1 MLFTKYGQ
9 CMRFHVSDVRS
20 MGRISRGVI
29 GMNIMDGDSIIAM
42 QLVSQGESVMIV
54 SENGLGK
61 CTLIS
66 EFPVHHRGGKGV
78 KCYKITEKTGNLV
91 GVKAVEKDDEVML
104 INTEGT
110 IIRIRVADTALSS
123 RITSGVKLINLSENE
138 RVASIAKVRKEV
150 LIEEAEAQ
158 EREGS
163 EDGTL

>member
-1 MLFTKYGQ
+1 
-9 CMRFHVSDVRS
+9 
-20 MGRISRGVI
+20 
-29 GMNIMDGDSIIAM
+29 
-42 QLVSQGESVMIV
+42 
-54 SENGLGK
+54 
-61 CTLIS
+61 
-66 EFPVHHRGGKGV
+66 
-78 KCYKITEKTGNLV
+78 
-91 GVKAVEKDDEVML
+91 ML